1 VKIVANFG
9 IPVTVGIFG
18 REQDATCWIRFDG
31 GRRGPD
37 VYTQTLIAGE
47 RVVCVWDSTGS
58 LLFIANLLVDSSGV
72 LELPSAEYGA
82 SGREDAAAAA
92 PARPDLPKLKIKP

>member
-1 VKIVANFG
+1 MRIRQNSYRVKIVANFG
-9 IPVTVGIFG
+9 LPVTVGIFG

-72 LELPSAEYGA
+72 LELPSAE
-82 SGREDAAAAA
+82 
-92 PARPDLPKLKIKP
+92 